1 MSVQTVNKLYD
12 YSIKC
17 CFFQYTQIISHLI
30 EVKNKITINLQHY
43 IHIKFTQSSY
53 KIHSCVCPA
62 MLSLLIINKLSSDLI
77 SIVLSWLD
85 APDTILK
92 LKEEI

>member
-53 KIHSCVCPA
+53 KIHSCVCPGVIKV
-62 MLSLLIINKLSSDLI
+62 LLVISNSLVYNENVADINICYLMYLRFK
-77 SIVLSWLD
+77 V
-85 APDTILK
+85 
-92 LKEEI
+92 

>member
-17 CFFQYTQIISHLI
+17 YFFQYTQIISHLI
-30 EVKNKITINLQHY
+30 EVKNKITINLRHY

-53 KIHSCVCPA
+53 KIHSCVCSGHIQMPA
-62 MLSLLIINKLSSDLI
+62 TTQPAFADKDI
-77 SIVLSWLD
+77 
-85 APDTILK
+85 
-92 LKEEI
+92 

>member
-53 KIHSCVCPA
+53 KIHSCVCHV
-62 MLSLLIINKLSSDLI
+62 KLR
-77 SIVLSWLD
+77 
-85 APDTILK
+85 
-92 LKEEI
+92 

>member
-53 KIHSCVCPA
+53 KIHSCVCPDLKSA
-62 MLSLLIINKLSSDLI
+62 SLLLSL
-77 SIVLSWLD
+77 
-85 APDTILK
+85 T
-92 LKEEI
+92 